1 MKNSEVY
8 AEWLTENINKSNFH
22 LAFIFGSVARNAEK
36 PNDCDLFL
44 VTNLETNSDLWKIM
58 RLETETLKNTF
69 YIKFNLDLSIQLLSE
84 NEFKENLKVVKLI
97 IESPKIIIIDNRK

>member
-1 MKNSEVY
+1 MKYSEVY
-8 AEWLTENINKSNFH
+8 TKWLTDNINKRNFN

-58 RLETETLKNTF
+58 RLENETLKNMF
-69 YIKFNLDLSIQLLSE
+69 FIQFNIDLSIQLLSE
-84 NEFKENLKVVKLI
+84 NEFNENLKVVKLI
-97 IESPKIIIIDNRK
+97 VESPKIMIIDNRK